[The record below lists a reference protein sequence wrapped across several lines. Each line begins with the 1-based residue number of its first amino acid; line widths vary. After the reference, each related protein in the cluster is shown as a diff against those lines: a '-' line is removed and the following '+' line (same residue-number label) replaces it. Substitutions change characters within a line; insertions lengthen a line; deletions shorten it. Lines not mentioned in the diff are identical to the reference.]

1 MSSYYNITAKK
12 NSKEYHEYIIELN
25 NKKKEDAKKIKMRL
39 SDKIF
44 DVLEKDGEN
53 YFLDKEL
60 NLIWDENTN
69 VVGIINDKKY
79 IFLKDEKAM
88 INNILDDNIKVK
100 KIISEIKYSLV

>member
-1 MSSYYNITAKK
+1 MSSYYNLTAKK

-25 NKKKEDAKKIKMRL
+25 NKRKEDAKKFKLRL

-44 DVLEKDGEN
+44 DVLEKDGES
-53 YFLDKEL
+53 YFLDREL

-88 INNILDDNIKVK
+88 IKNILEDNKRVE
-100 KIISEIKYSLV
+100 KIINEIKYSLI